1 MAFKIHLNDMQNLE
15 LTFSQRDSYDSVVVE
30 WQDIAV
36 GETKKLKVGSGTP
49 EFSMKIPQP
58 KSDAEASRVAQ
69 AKLDQL
75 KRGGINGTFSCTGRE
90 LRAGIK
96 LKILTDGV
104 DERLITQE
112 LKKEFSI
119 KSVEH
124 RLDSSGYMLDVEIEG

>member
-1 MAFKIHLNDMQNLE
+1 
-15 LTFSQRDSYDSVVVE
+15 
-30 WQDIAV
+30 
-36 GETKKLKVGSGTP
+36 
-49 EFSMKIPQP
+49 
-58 KSDAEASRVAQ
+58 
-69 AKLDQL
+69 
-75 KRGGINGTFSCTGRE
+75 RGGINGTFSCTGRE

-124 RLDSSGYMLDVEIEG
+124 NLDSSGYMLDVEIEG